1 MRTRRGKGAD
11 PAAPPP
17 SAREQ
22 ALRLLARREH
32 SGRELSRKLRQRGH
46 ASDETAEA
54 LESLARDRYQSD
66 ERFAEALVRSRA
78 AAGYGPGY
86 IRAELGQHGIPR
98 ERISELLAAEDWR
111 ERLEGYVSRRYGSEP
126 LERTRATK
134 LAAALVRRGFTPDQI
149 FRLPQLKRAPTTESD

>member
-1 MRTRRGKGAD
+1 MRVKRGKGSG
-11 PAAPPP
+11 AASPPP

-32 SGRELSRKLRQRGH
+32 SGRELARKLRQRGH
-46 ASDETAEA
+46 AVDETAEA
-54 LESLARDRYQSD
+54 LETLARDSYQSD

-86 IRAELGQHGIPR
+86 VRAELGQHAIPR
-98 ERISELLAAEDWR
+98 ERIAELLAAEDWR
-111 ERLEGYVSRRYGSEP
+111 ERLVDYVSRRYGSEP

-134 LAAALVRRGFTPDQI
+134 LAASLVRRGFSPDQV
-149 FRLPQLKRAPTTESD
+149 FRLPQLKRAPATESD